1 MGQLPTIFMIFSYFL
16 AFFVVGT
23 LIKNNSIVDIGWGL
37 GFVVVSYFLLF
48 IDKSLNFGQVLLT
61 ILVSLWG
68 LRLFYYILKRNFGKP
83 EDFRYQK
90 FREDWGKHV
99 IIRAFFQVYML
110 QGFFMYIISQPL
122 IMMSDVDGSSILP
135 LVVVGTLVWL
145 IGYYFEVVGDAQLRR
160 FKADSKNKG
169 KIMKEGLWA
178 YTRHP
183 NYFGEAT
190 MWWGIALVALAYKVP
205 LLSLISPLTITILL
219 VFVSGVPLLERAMKG
234 RPGFEEYAKETSIF
248 IPWFKRK

>member
-1 MGQLPTIFMIFSYFL
+1 
-16 AFFVVGT
+16 
-23 LIKNNSIVDIGWGL
+23 
-37 GFVVVSYFLLF
+37 
-48 IDKSLNFGQVLLT
+48 
-61 ILVSLWG
+61 
-68 LRLFYYILKRNFGKP
+68 
-83 EDFRYQK
+83 
-90 FREDWGKHV
+90 
-99 IIRAFFQVYML
+99 
-110 QGFFMYIISQPL
+110 
-122 IMMSDVDGSSILP
+122 MMSDVDGSSITP
-135 LVVVGTLVWL
+135 LIVVGVVVWL
-145 IGYYFEVVGDAQLRR
+145 IGYYFEVVGDAQLKR
-160 FKADSKNKG
+160 FKADIKNKG

-219 VFVSGVPLLERAMKG
+219 VFVSGVPLLERAMKD